1 MAATVKT
8 LLEHHGELYW
18 GTRKANPGYC
28 YGLALDVGADG
39 LAAELVYV
47 MSDLDENDE
56 PLVTPE
62 TLVSCFTV
70 NDLEDNGIILSNY
83 LDDEDAPEAVGWYCI
98 EKSFFGRDNVEALL
112 DNNARLDGHL
122 DIVLQILLI
131 SPEEVA
137 QGMPSLDELS
147 FFDLL
152 EELEGVAERID
163 CPFRSA
169 SWATRCSAGSTP
181 TKRISA
187 KGRRTAGV
195 HVFKVLCAA
204 KSRFWHTARSV
215 RAFGRASRLR
225 VPSSPQV
232 GFRIIE
238 LSPIRRAK
246 TPILTPPLT
255 HNARRR
261 ALCDHALRAVRTN
274 ASNRRFPH
282 GPGHGGAAPVAAP
295 ARRAGTVRPSAH
307 ARLCQSFQRAPVRFG

>member
-39 LAAELVYV
+39 LAAELIYV

-112 DNNARLDGHL
+112 DDNARLDGYL

-152 EELEGVAERID
+152 EELEGVAEHID
-163 CPFRSA
+163 NGDVQPPLPFSFRLVGDA
-169 SWATRCSAGSTP
+169 LFGWEHAMCG
-181 TKRISA
+181 KIQ
-187 KGRRTAGV
+187 
-195 HVFKVLCAA
+195 VLAHC
-204 KSRFWHTARSV
+204 
-215 RAFGRASRLR
+215 AFGSSLR
-225 VPSSPQV
+225 K
-232 GFRIIE
+232 GIA
-238 LSPIRRAK
+238 LA
-246 TPILTPPLT
+246 
-255 HNARRR
+255 R
-261 ALCDHALRAVRTN
+261 ALIAPSGVPNHRALADSACQNPDSDSPFN
-274 ASNRRFPH
+274 A
-282 GPGHGGAAPVAAP
+282 
-295 ARRAGTVRPSAH
+295 
-307 ARLCQSFQRAPVRFG
+307 

>member
-1 MAATVKT
+1 MLSGQSRNCASVMPEYAASRGVVEVFEVDDRHVVFLSVADHRTTARHDALYSTDPIKHVARRDP
-8 LLEHHGELYW
+8 HGRYRQNASRTPRRLYW

-152 EELEGVAERID
+152 EELEGVAEPSTTATCSRR

-169 SWATRCSAGSTP
+169 SWATTQLGKYTP
-181 TKRISA
+181 NE
-187 KGRRTAGV
+187 GD
-195 HVFKVLCAA
+195 
-204 KSRFWHTARSV
+204 
-215 RAFGRASRLR
+215 
-225 VPSSPQV
+225 
-232 GFRIIE
+232 FR
-238 LSPIRRAK
+238 
-246 TPILTPPLT
+246 
-255 HNARRR
+255 
-261 ALCDHALRAVRTN
+261 
-274 ASNRRFPH
+274 
-282 GPGHGGAAPVAAP
+282 
-295 ARRAGTVRPSAH
+295 
-307 ARLCQSFQRAPVRFG
+307 

>member
-112 DNNARLDGHL
+112 DNNARLDCR
-122 DIVLQILLI
+122 
-131 SPEEVA
+131 SSTSWRSSKA
-137 QGMPSLDELS
+137 SRS
-147 FFDLL
+147 
-152 EELEGVAERID
+152 ASTTATCSRR

-225 VPSSPQV
+225 ASTKPQV
-232 GFRIIE
+232 GF
-238 LSPIRRAK
+238 
-246 TPILTPPLT
+246 
-255 HNARRR
+255 
-261 ALCDHALRAVRTN
+261 
-274 ASNRRFPH
+274 
-282 GPGHGGAAPVAAP
+282 
-295 ARRAGTVRPSAH
+295 
-307 ARLCQSFQRAPVRFG
+307 

>member
-112 DNNARLDGHL
+112 DDNARLDGYL

-152 EELEGVAERID
+152 EELEGVAERIHV
-163 CPFRSA
+163 PPR
-169 SWATRCSAGSTP
+169 
-181 TKRISA
+181 
-187 KGRRTAGV
+187 GRRA
-195 HVFKVLCAA
+195 
-204 KSRFWHTARSV
+204 V
-215 RAFGRASRLR
+215 RLG
-225 VPSSPQV
+225 
-232 GFRIIE
+232 
-238 LSPIRRAK
+238 
-246 TPILTPPLT
+246 
-255 HNARRR
+255 ARRR
-261 ALCDHALRAVRTN
+261 RGFPLRVDAPRACTSLKCYVRQNPGFGTPRVRFEPSEGHR
-274 ASNRRFPH
+274 ACACPHRPKWGSESSSSRRFGVPK
-282 GPGHGGAAPVAAP
+282 P
-295 ARRAGTVRPSAH
+295 
-307 ARLCQSFQRAPVRFG
+307 RF

>member
-131 SPEEVA
+131 SPEEALFV
-137 QGMPSLDELS
+137 PP
-147 FFDLL
+147 
-152 EELEGVAERID
+152 R
-163 CPFRSA
+163 
-169 SWATRCSAGSTP
+169 
-181 TKRISA
+181 
-187 KGRRTAGV
+187 GRRA
-195 HVFKVLCAA
+195 
-204 KSRFWHTARSV
+204 V
-215 RAFGRASRLR
+215 RLG
-225 VPSSPQV
+225 
-232 GFRIIE
+232 
-238 LSPIRRAK
+238 
-246 TPILTPPLT
+246 
-255 HNARRR
+255 ARRR
-261 ALCDHALRAVRTN
+261 RGFPLRVDAPRACTSLKCYVRQNPGFGTP
-274 ASNRRFPH
+274 RVRFEPSE
-282 GPGHGGAAPVAAP
+282 GHRAC
-295 ARRAGTVRPSAH
+295 ARRQNPRWGFE
-307 ARLCQSFQRAPVRFG
+307 L

>member
-112 DNNARLDGHL
+112 DDNARLDGHL

-137 QGMPSLDELS
+137 KGMPSLDELS

-163 CPFRSA
+163 N
-169 SWATRCSAGSTP
+169 GD
-181 TKRISA
+181 
-187 KGRRTAGV
+187 V
-195 HVFKVLCAA
+195 
-204 KSRFWHTARSV
+204 
-215 RAFGRASRLR
+215 
-225 VPSSPQV
+225 Q
-232 GFRIIE
+232 
-238 LSPIRRAK
+238 
-246 TPILTPPLT
+246 PPLPFSF
-255 HNARRR
+255 RLVGD
-261 ALCDHALRAVRTN
+261 ALFGWEHADEEDFR
-274 ASNRRFPH
+274 
-282 GPGHGGAAPVAAP
+282 
-295 ARRAGTVRPSAH
+295 
-307 ARLCQSFQRAPVRFG
+307 

>member
-112 DNNARLDGHL
+112 DNNARLVLRPPGGARRRRGAHRQRRRAAAAALFVPPRGRRAVRLGARRRRGFPLRVDAPRACTSLKCYVRQNPGFGTPRVRFEPSEGHRACARR
-122 DIVLQILLI
+122 QN
-131 SPEEVA
+131 PRW
-137 QGMPSLDELS
+137 GFELS
-147 FFDLL
+147 S
-152 EELEGVAERID
+152 R
-163 CPFRSA
+163 
-169 SWATRCSAGSTP
+169 TP
-181 TKRISA
+181 
-187 KGRRTAGV
+187 V
-195 HVFKVLCAA
+195 
-204 KSRFWHTARSV
+204 
-215 RAFGRASRLR
+215 
-225 VPSSPQV
+225 
-232 GFRIIE
+232 
-238 LSPIRRAK
+238 RRAK
-246 TPILTPPLT
+246 TWIL
-255 HNARRR
+255 
-261 ALCDHALRAVRTN
+261 
-274 ASNRRFPH
+274 PH
-282 GPGHGGAAPVAAP
+282 IG
-295 ARRAGTVRPSAH
+295 
-307 ARLCQSFQRAPVRFG
+307 F